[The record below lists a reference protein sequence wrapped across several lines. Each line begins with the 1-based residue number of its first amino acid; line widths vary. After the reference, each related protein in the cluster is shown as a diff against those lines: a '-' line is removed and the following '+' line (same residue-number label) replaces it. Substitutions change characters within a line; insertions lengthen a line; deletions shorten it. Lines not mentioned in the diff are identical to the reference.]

1 MKTFDVQTIAINALF
16 EETFNYIAE
25 AQNLPKWTSAFK
37 SVSNGRA
44 VMQTPNGSVEIE
56 VAVNA
61 AREQGTI
68 DWSMTFPDGNVAKAY
83 SRVVNLGKHGSLYS
97 FTLMAPPMPLE
108 ELEGALEQQ
117 SQTLREELSR
127 LRAILDRKP

>member
-16 EETFNYIAE
+16 EETFDYIAE
-25 AQNLPKWTSAFK
+25 VHNLPRWTSAFK

-44 VMQTPNGSVEIE
+44 VMQTPNGSIEIE

-68 DWSMTFPDGNVAKAY
+68 DWVMTFPDGNVAAAY
-83 SRVVNLGKHGSLYS
+83 SRVLNLGKYGSLYS
-97 FTLMAPPMPLE
+97 FTLMAPPVPLE
-108 ELEGALEQQ
+108 ELEGTLEQQ
-117 SQTLREELSR
+117 SQTLREELSQ
-127 LRAILDRKP
+127 LCTILERRR